1 MKNKSQQRRRKIWL
15 GLLLAI
21 IAIAQIGYVPPHANV
36 AEAADNDLAL
46 KPYMGWSSYSMQVY
60 DGPSGNWVSEAKIK
74 QMSDA
79 MHEKLQAHGYNYI
92 NIDAGWNGDNDEYG
106 RPIPSTTLYPGGFE
120 NLAKYVH
127 DNGQKIG
134 IYMIPGISPSI
145 INSPTRVPVY
155 GTTDCFVNDI
165 AVTPHKVADYWGLGY
180 KVDFSNPCAQK
191 YVESVADQL
200 VKWGVDFVKFD
211 SVTPGSGH
219 NDTSIDARDDV
230 KAWSEALSKRKIW
243 FELSW
248 ALDHNYVDFWKK
260 YANGWRVDWDVES
273 YDREVGMTTWANI
286 ARLFPDA
293 ALWWRDAGPGGWN
306 DFDSLNIGNGLTS
319 GLTKDERQTAMT
331 LWASSSAQL
340 YTGDDL
346 SNLDDYG
353 LELLTNDEVI
363 AVNQAGRPA
372 HPVSMSTKQQVW
384 YANNGDGTYTVA
396 LYNLGNKASSVN
408 VNWKDIGLTGAASV
422 RDLWAHKDLG
432 QFATG
437 FSSGTLEPHAS
448 RLLKVT
454 AQAGTSLVNDDDTGM
469 RYTGTWTRNGG
480 KELVGDVEDLS
491 IAVTDS
497 SPAPTPNVTQIA
509 ENGDNSQLSRQD
521 LGIAAVSHTVML
533 NDNDP
538 AISYSN
544 RWGYSNNRN
553 GLSDYMNDVHY
564 GEPDNGKEPEFTYT
578 FNGTGIELWSE
589 KGGSNGKLDV
599 YVDND
604 AAVTVNTE
612 GTPQAG
618 QYAVFSKTDL
628 APGAH
633 TIRVVRNGTGQY
645 YFILDALKVTTDSL
659 LGQPSASSFSKDVPA
674 DITVHLPYGASSMTG
689 IKNGAATLAA
699 NTDYSITG
707 SDVTIKQSYLMQQ
720 PSGQSTVLDF
730 GFAGGDTQS
739 ISIAVTGT
747 SLSTLSATF
756 DLKTSAQANV
766 TTILTLGDGNSLTAI
781 KNGEASLTE
790 GTDYTIENGLVTIN
804 KTYLQQQPVGVANIT
819 FKFSVSS
826 PQTLVINV
834 INSASP
840 ERYAMI
846 NDDNP
851 NISYTGSWN
860 SSSGRPFD
868 DYNKDVHYLETN
880 GGFFTYTF
888 NGTGIS
894 YITEV
899 DKGQGDVD
907 MYLDGVFDK
916 TVSTYEANASN
927 KPQQAVYTV
936 SGLKPG
942 IHTLKAVKKS
952 GQFMLLD
959 ALKVRLTDMIDVSLA
974 EFDKNVSAQADVS
987 VNVLGSIG
995 TLKEISNGAY
1005 TLVNGTDYS
1014 IAGNKVTINKA
1025 YLAAQPVGTTKLT
1038 FTFIGDNVND
1048 VHATAANGDYFQYSF
1063 KGTGVELLSPTGP
1076 EQGDMDI
1083 YMDGELK
1090 ETVNAN
1096 AVTRDAMVSLF
1107 SISSLS
1113 DGVHTLKVV
1122 KKTGALMLVDAL
1134 KFNVSA
1140 NSDPAGPINIGGGGG
1155 YTDPGAIKV
1164 VHTTLP
1170 DGTVKDEVKLSGD
1183 IAKALIDKSK
1193 AAGDKFVTVSV
1204 PVSKNEVS
1212 LTSITLPKET
1222 VSQLRES
1229 GLDVK
1234 LEANGVT
1241 VQIPNAS
1248 LKDFKDDAYFN
1259 LVPVKAADKGKEL
1272 EKRASSAKVVIAAA
1286 GGSEVTLLGHPVEIE
1301 TNLQNREVMLVL
1313 PIEDATIS
1321 EAQLKRLGVY
1331 IEHSDGTTEFKPGTL
1346 TTINGVRSIQFTTNK
1361 FSTFALMK
1369 IAGDSS
1375 IFAHASYVKGYDGGL
1390 FKPNGSIT
1398 RAELATILSRV
1409 STQSETGS
1417 SHTYADVKSGY
1428 WAEGAIAQ
1436 VTRMGLMH
1444 GYADGSFKPEQ
1455 AVTRAE
1461 LAAITASFAP
1471 KGQAAGAGY
1480 SDTAGHWADSSIKI
1494 AQSAG
1499 YLKGYADGTFHPGST
1514 LTRAE
1519 AVTIMNRVLG
1529 RGPLYGIAH
1538 SPWKDVPDTHWAAG
1552 DIEEASIKHQY
1563 QPRTGGGEQA
1573 AE

>member
-1 MKNKSQQRRRKIWL
+1 MKNKSQRRRKIWL
-15 GLLLAI
+15 GLLLAV
-21 IAIAQIGYVPPHANV
+21 IAMAQIGYVPPHTNV
-36 AEAADNDLAL
+36 AEAADNGLAL

-60 DGPSGNWVSEAKIK
+60 DGPSGKWVSEAKIK

-79 MHEKLQAHGYNYI
+79 MHEKLQSHGYNYI

-106 RPIPSTTLYPGGFE
+106 RPIPSTTNYPGGFE
-120 NLAKYVH
+120 NLTKYIH
-127 DNGQKIG
+127 ANGQKVG
-134 IYMIPGISPSI
+134 IYMIPGISPGVI
-145 INSPTRVPVY
+145 DSPTRIPVY

-165 AVTPHKVADYWGLGY
+165 AVTPHKTADYWNIGY
-180 KVDFSNPCAQK
+180 KIDFSNPCAQK
-191 YVESVADQL
+191 YVDSVADQL
-200 VKWGVDFVKFD
+200 VAWGVDFVKFD

-230 KAWSEALSKRKIW
+230 KAWSEALSKRHIW

-273 YDREVGMTTWANI
+273 YDREVGMTQWANI

-306 DFDSLNIGNGLTS
+306 DFDSLNVGNGMTS
-319 GLTKDERQTAMT
+319 GLTKDERQTATT

-363 AVNQAGRPA
+363 AVNQAGHPA
-372 HPVSMSTKQQVW
+372 HPVSMSTNQQVW

-396 LYNLGNKASSVN
+396 LYNLGNKAATVN
-408 VNWKDIGLTGAASV
+408 ANWKDIGISGSASV
-422 RDLWAHKDLG
+422 RDLWSHKDLG
-432 QFATG
+432 DFATG
-437 FSSGTLEPHAS
+437 FGPVTLEPHAS

-469 RYTGTWTRNGG
+469 RYTGAWTRNGG
-480 KELVGDVEDLS
+480 KELAGDAEDLS

-497 SPAPTPNVTQIA
+497 TVAPTPNVTQSA
-509 ENGDNSQLSRQD
+509 DNGDNSQPSGSD
-521 LGIAAVSHTVML
+521 PGIAAVSHTVL
-533 NDNDP
+533 INDNDA
-538 AISYSN
+538 AITYAN
-544 RWGYSNNRN
+544 KWGYSSGRN
-553 GLSDYMNDVHY
+553 GRSDYMDDVHY
-564 GEPDNGKEPEFTYT
+564 GESNNGTEPEFTYN

-589 KGGSNGKLDV
+589 EGDDNGKLDV
-599 YVDND
+599 YIDNNFVKTVDSQGPD
-604 AAVTVNTE
+604 RV
-612 GTPQAG
+612 G
-618 QYAVFSKTDL
+618 QYSVFSKTDL

-633 TIRVVRNGTGQY
+633 TIHVVRNSGGQN

-659 LGQPSASSFSKDVPA
+659 LDQPSASSFSKDVPA
-674 DITVHLPYGASSMTG
+674 DIKVTLPYGASSLTG
-689 IKNGAATLAA
+689 IKNGAASLAA
-699 NTDYSITG
+699 NTDYSISG

-720 PSGQSTVLDF
+720 PSGQSTVLNF

-756 DLKTSAQANV
+756 DLKTSAQADV
-766 TTILTLGDGNSLTAI
+766 TTTLTLGGGNSLTAI
-781 KNGEASLTE
+781 KNGSAALTAN
-790 GTDYTIENGLVTIN
+790 TDYTIANGLVTI
-804 KTYLQQQPVGVANIT
+804 KKSYLQQQPVGMTNLT
-819 FKFSVSS
+819 FEFSVSS
-826 PQTLVINV
+826 PQTLAINV
-834 INSASP
+834 INSSSP
-840 ERYAMI
+840 GRYAMI

-851 NISYTGSWN
+851 DIKFTGSWN
-860 SSSGRPFD
+860 RSTGRPFD

-907 MYLDGVFDK
+907 IYIDGAFDK

-927 KPQQAVYTV
+927 KPQQAVYKV
-936 SGLKPG
+936 SDLTPG

-959 ALKVRLTDMIDVSLA
+959 ALKVRLTDLIDVSA
-974 EFDKNVSAQADVS
+974 ADFDKNASAQADVS

-995 TLKEISNGAY
+995 SLKEISNGAY

-1014 IAGNKVTINKA
+1014 IAGNAVTINKA

-1038 FTFIGDNVND
+1038 FAFNGDNAND
-1048 VHATAANGDYFQYSF
+1048 VHATAANDDYFQYQF

-1083 YMDGELK
+1083 YIDGELK
-1090 ETVNAN
+1090 ETVSANSATRNA
-1096 AVTRDAMVSLF
+1096 MISLF
-1107 SISSLS
+1107 SISSLT
-1113 DGVHTLKVV
+1113 DGAHTLKVV
-1122 KKTGALMLVDAL
+1122 KKSGPLMLVDAL

-1140 NSDPAGPINIGGGGG
+1140 NTGSPGPVIIGGGGG
-1155 YTDPGAIKV
+1155 YTDPGAINI
-1164 VHTTLP
+1164 VHTKQP
-1170 DGTVKDEVKLSGD
+1170 DGTMKDEVKLTSD
-1183 IAKALIDKSK
+1183 SVKALIDKSK
-1193 AAGDKFVTVSV
+1193 AAGDKSVIVSV
-1204 PVSKNEVS
+1204 PDSKDEVS
-1212 LTSITLPKET
+1212 YTSVSLPKET
-1222 VSQLRES
+1222 LGLLAES

-1234 LEANGVT
+1234 LQANGVT

-1248 LKDFKDDAYFN
+1248 LKDFKEDAYFN

-1272 EKRASSAKVVIAAA
+1272 EKRANGAKVVLAAA
-1286 GGSEVTLLGHPVEIE
+1286 GGDQVTLIGHPVEIE
-1301 TNLQNREVMLVL
+1301 TNLQNREVTLVL
-1313 PIEDATIS
+1313 PIEDAAIS
-1321 EAQLKRLGVY
+1321 EADLERLGVY
-1331 IEHSDGTTEFKPGTL
+1331 IEHSDGTTEFKKGTL

-1369 IAGDSS
+1369 IAGDSAV
-1375 IFAHASYVKGYDGGL
+1375 FAHAPYVKGYDGGL

-1398 RAELATILSRV
+1398 RAEMATILSRV
-1409 STQSETGS
+1409 STRSETES
-1417 SHTYADVKSGY
+1417 SHVYKDVKSGY
-1428 WAEGAIAQ
+1428 WASDAIAK

-1444 GYADGSFKPEQ
+1444 GYTDGSFKPEQ
-1455 AVTRAE
+1455 PVTRAE
-1461 LAAITASFAP
+1461 MAALAASFAP
-1471 KGQAAGAGY
+1471 KDQLAGAGY
-1480 SDTAGHWADSSIKI
+1480 SDTVGHWAEAAIKT

-1519 AVTIMNRVLG
+1519 AVTVMNRVLG
-1529 RGPLYGIAH
+1529 RGPLYGLEH
-1538 SPWKDVPDTHWAAG
+1538 SPWKDVADNHWAAA
-1552 DIEEASIKHQY
+1552 DIEEASVSHKY
-1563 QPRTGGGEQA
+1563 EPKAAGGEQVLQ
-1573 AE
+1573 

>member
-1 MKNKSQQRRRKIWL
+1 MKSKSQRRRKIWL
-15 GLLLAI
+15 SLLLAI
-21 IAIAQIGYVPPHANV
+21 IAVAQIGYVPPHANV
-36 AEAADNDLAL
+36 AEAADNGLAL

-60 DGPSGNWVSEAKIK
+60 DGPSGNWISEAKIK

-92 NIDAGWNGDNDEYG
+92 NIDAGWNGSMDEYG
-106 RPIPSTTLYPGGFE
+106 RPVPSTTLYPGGFE
-120 NLAKYVH
+120 NLVKYVH
-127 DNGQKIG
+127 ANGQKLG
-134 IYMIPGISPSI
+134 IYMIPGISPAA
-145 INSPTRVPVY
+145 INSPTPIPVY

-165 AVTPHKVADYWGLGY
+165 AVTPHTTADYWNIGY
-180 KVDFSNPCAQK
+180 KIDFSNPCAQK
-191 YVESVADQL
+191 YVDSVADQL
-200 VKWGVDFVKFD
+200 VAWGVDFVKFD

-219 NDTSIDARDDV
+219 NDTSIDSRDDV
-230 KAWSEALSKRKIW
+230 KAWSEALSKRHIW

-273 YDREVGMTTWANI
+273 YDREVGMTQWANI

-306 DFDSLNIGNGLTS
+306 DFDSLNIGNGMTS

-372 HPVSMSTKQQVW
+372 HPVSMSTNQQVW

-396 LYNLGNKASSVN
+396 LYNLGNKAAAVK

-422 RDLWAHKDLG
+422 RDLWAHKELG
-432 QFATG
+432 KFETG
-437 FSSGTLEPHAS
+437 FGPVTLEPHAS

-480 KELVGDVEDLS
+480 KELAGDAQDLS

-497 SPAPTPNVTQIA
+497 SASSNSIVTQSTD
-509 ENGDNSQLSRQD
+509 NGDNAQPSGAD
-521 LGIAAVSHTVML
+521 LGLAAVSHTVII

-538 AISYSN
+538 AISYSHK
-544 RWGYSNNRN
+544 WGYSSGRN

-564 GEPDNGKEPEFTYT
+564 GEPDNGTEPEITYT

-604 AAVTVNTE
+604 AAVTVDTQ

-633 TIRVVRNGTGQY
+633 TIRVVRNNSGQY

-659 LGQPSASSFSKDVPA
+659 LDQPSASSFSKDVPA
-674 DITVHLPYGASSMTG
+674 DITVRLPYGASSLTG
-689 IKNGAATLAA
+689 IKNGEAPLAA
-699 NTDYSITG
+699 NTDYSING

-720 PSGQSTVLDF
+720 PSGQSAVLNF
-730 GFAGGDTQS
+730 GFAGGDSQS

-747 SLSTLSATF
+747 SLSPLSATF
-756 DLKTSAQANV
+756 DLKTSVQADV
-766 TTILTLGDGNSLTAI
+766 ATTLTLGGGNSLTAI
-781 KNGEASLTE
+781 KNGAAALTE
-790 GTDYTIENGLVTIN
+790 GTDYTIASGLVTIN
-804 KTYLQQQPVGVANIT
+804 KSYLKQQSVGVTNLT
-819 FKFSVSS
+819 FEFSASS
-826 PQTLVINV
+826 PQTLAINV
-834 INSASP
+834 INSSSP
-840 ERYAMI
+840 GRYAMI

-851 NISYTGSWN
+851 DIKFTGSWN
-860 SSSGRPFD
+860 RSTGRPFD

-907 MYLDGVFDK
+907 IYIDGAFDK

-927 KPQQAVYTV
+927 KPQQVVYSV
-936 SGLKPG
+936 SNLTPG

-959 ALKVRLTDMIDVSLA
+959 ALKVRLTDLLDVSA
-974 EFDKNVSAQADVS
+974 ADFDKNASAQADVS

-995 TLKEISNGAY
+995 SLKEISNGAY
-1005 TLVNGTDYS
+1005 TLINGTDYS
-1014 IAGNKVTINKA
+1014 ITGNKVTIKKS

-1038 FTFIGDNVND
+1038 FVFNGDNAND
-1048 VHATAANGDYFQYSF
+1048 VHVTADNEDYFQYQF

-1076 EQGDMDI
+1076 EQGNMAI
-1083 YMDGELK
+1083 FIDGELVRAVSAN
-1090 ETVNAN
+1090 TATRNA
-1096 AVTRDAMVSLF
+1096 MISLF
-1107 SISSLS
+1107 SISSLP
-1113 DGVHTLKVV
+1113 DGTHTLKVV
-1122 KKTGALMLVDAL
+1122 KKSGALMLVDAL

-1140 NSDPAGPINIGGGGG
+1140 NSGPSGPVPIGNGGG
-1155 YTDPGAIKV
+1155 YTDPGAINV

-1183 IAKALIDKSK
+1183 NAKALIDKSK
-1193 AAGDKFVTVSV
+1193 AAGDKSVIISV
-1204 PVSKNEVS
+1204 PVSKDEVS
-1212 LTSITLPKET
+1212 LTSIALPRETLG
-1222 VSQLRES
+1222 QLAES

-1234 LEANGVT
+1234 LETNGVT

-1272 EKRASSAKVVIAAA
+1272 EKRANSAKIVIAAA
-1286 GGSEVTLLGHPVEIE
+1286 GGGQVTLLGHPVEIE
-1301 TNLQNREVMLVL
+1301 TNLQNREVTLVL

-1321 EAQLKRLGVY
+1321 DAQLERLGVY
-1331 IEHSDGTTEFKPGTL
+1331 IEHSDGTTEFKPGKL
-1346 TTINGVRSIQFTTNK
+1346 TTVNGARSIQFTTNK

-1369 IAGDSS
+1369 IAGDSPV
-1375 IFAHASYVKGYDGGL
+1375 FAHAPYVKGYDGGL

-1398 RAELATILSRV
+1398 RAEMATILSRV
-1409 STQSETGS
+1409 ATQSDAES
-1417 SHTYADVKSGY
+1417 SLAYTDVKSGY
-1428 WAEGAIAQ
+1428 WAADAIAK
-1436 VTRMGLMH
+1436 VARMGLMH

-1455 AVTRAE
+1455 PVTRAE
-1461 LAAITASFAP
+1461 MAAITASFAP
-1471 KGQAAGAGY
+1471 KDQAAGAGY
-1480 SDTAGHWADSSIKI
+1480 SDTVGHWAEAAIKT

-1499 YLKGYADGTFHPGST
+1499 YLKGYADGTFHPGTT

-1519 AVTIMNRVLG
+1519 AVTVMNRVLG
-1529 RGPLYGIAH
+1529 RGPLHGIAH
-1538 SPWKDVPDTHWAAG
+1538 SPWKDVPDNHWAAG
-1552 DIEEASIKHQY
+1552 DIEEASISHQY